1 MSATTATEI
10 WREPARGGY
19 PEAWMLSLSGAER
32 YRAWGRGLGPAP
44 PLYYLTGA
52 DFVGFGDGTSEA
64 RMPASPWL
72 ANSAGLL
79 SGGTLAILAD
89 IAFGSSVE
97 TKLPAAT
104 PYTTAELSLTF
115 LAPARPGPTTEPDQ
129 PGGSLA
135 AHGQALHVGRRVGLS
150 EAFILDQSGERL
162 LAHGTSRL
170 SIMPQLDGLPPMP
183 EDPPV
188 HPLGSSET
196 DPFRR
201 PPPTDAVLP
210 QQAFEALGGREILER
225 QLRGDLPPPAIHHLT
240 GIRPTEVGDGSCAHV
255 MPASEWLQSPAR
267 RLQGGT
273 IAMLADAGLL
283 AAIWTTTP
291 AGTAIAGLDLKVNF
305 LRPVTGDGADL
316 VCRAEVE
323 HAGRT
328 LAIARARVE
337 NAEGKPVLLATGS
350 AMYLPG
356 RAASL
361 AAEDELSASG
371 TARVADLE
379 G

>member
-1 MSATTATEI
+1 MSATATEL
-10 WREPARGGY
+10 WREPVRGGY
-19 PEAWMLSLSGAER
+19 PEPWMFSMPGRER
-32 YRAWGRGLGPAP
+32 YRAWSRGAAPAP
-44 PLYYLTGA
+44 PLYHLTGA
-52 DFVGFGDGTSEA
+52 AFAGFGDGTSEA
-64 RMPASPWL
+64 VMPASPWL
-72 ANSAGLL
+72 ANSAGVL

-97 TKLPAAT
+97 TQLPPAT

-115 LAPARPGPTTEPDQ
+115 LAPVRPGATTDPAQ
-129 PGGSLA
+129 PGGTIS
-135 AHGQALHVGRRVGLS
+135 AHGQAIHVGRSLGLS
-150 EAFILDQSGERL
+150 EAFIFDQSGHRL
-162 LAHGTSRL
+162 AAHGTSRL
-170 SIMPQLDGLPPMP
+170 AIMSPIDGLPEPPP
-183 EDPPV
+183 ELPE
-188 HPLGSSET
+188 HSFGSAED

-201 PPPTDAVLP
+201 PAPDDAVLP
-210 QQAFEALGGREILER
+210 QEVFDQLSGHETLER
-225 QLRGDLPPPAIHHLT
+225 HVRGELPPPAIHHLT
-240 GIRPTEVGDGSCAHV
+240 GIRLTEVGDGTTTHV

-273 IAMLADAGLL
+273 IVMLADAGLL
-283 AAIWTTTP
+283 GAIWSTTP
-291 AGTAIAGLDLKVNF
+291 AGTAIAGLDLKANF
-305 LRPVTGDGADL
+305 LRPVTGDGRDL

-361 AAEDELSASG
+361 AAEDELPGAG
-371 TARVADLE
+371 